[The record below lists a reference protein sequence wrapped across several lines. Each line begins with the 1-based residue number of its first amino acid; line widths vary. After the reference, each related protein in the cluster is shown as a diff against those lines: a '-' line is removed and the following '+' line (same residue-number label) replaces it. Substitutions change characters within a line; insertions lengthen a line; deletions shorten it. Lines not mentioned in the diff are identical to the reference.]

1 MRNLKKF
8 LALVLAMVMAFSLML
23 SASAA
28 DVKYDDYKDKDSVT
42 SEFVEAVSVLT
53 GLKVVQGDGEEGNK
67 NFRPKDNITRAE
79 AAAMVYR
86 IATGDV
92 AGTQERLYSDY
103 GKFTDV
109 NSGDWFAGYVGYC
122 QNAGI
127 IKGTSPTTFN
137 PYGKVTGY
145 EVLAMILRAV
155 GYGQNNE
162 FTGPTWQVN
171 VASMGKTKHI
181 TDSVVSDH
189 FAYTL
194 NMPATR
200 EIVAELLFRGSMI
213 PQVTWTQIGGYN
225 ERTTLLG
232 TEGWNATLMTEVFG
246 LYDDGWKQDTWGRP
260 QFVWKA
266 DKNPSTDRTVATL
279 KANYTEAFHDEKRE
293 CDVAELMEFGTS
305 ASKDY
310 ILYVNGKTAVTD
322 KYHIVATDTV
332 TRVGGYGRQV
342 EIYTQEDMDKQFPWH
357 STWNYYNN
365 AHDEATRVAPADTIV
380 MVDTYLAK
388 VVNKTEAVKDPAG
401 HVITP
406 ARLIVDLYDAN
417 NTVPFDKAASA
428 NVPNRR
434 TISKP
439 ATSDASWEFAIGD
452 VISLNGLSS
461 NTTVGASKNE
471 QWAYTLPQVAVP
483 STNILTENTNVFNLT
498 KLDGVQAKQTTV
510 YWNNGKQQ
518 VAGEDK
524 TDALALR
531 MDKAGT
537 NIDTTYT
544 WYYDQ
549 YGYLLGIDDGGKVNY
564 GVITSIYVSYG
575 TNEAVDTNGVAKAIA
590 TVKYADGTTGTETID
605 YFLVSGTNTDNSNR
619 ATNVY
624 DEMDETDT
632 ATGNVVQLWPVYNV
646 SSIEPMDANN
656 QKMPFG
662 SAAPSPRL
670 GVSQGA
676 VYMAPVAASNAQAA
690 AGKPATLNLHGILY
704 HNLFKFVKSAGD
716 KTVAV
721 EVAGGG
727 QTYTGPSINVGSNVA
742 GHWAATNT
750 AGKVYKSLAYITTAS
765 GGATNANVVA
775 WLDNDSQIMIRDKST
790 GSIACYDGVSAL
802 PGNVTI
808 DAAADNHNY
817 NEIDWADTDG
827 DGRADVVYLTGT
839 IEGVTSY
846 GLFYTNDQSA
856 QWNGTTATIS
866 GFLNGEQ
873 TTLTFTS
880 LAEFN
885 KIKNNSYAGHLYAV
899 KKVGDVVTNVLS
911 TDWAGT
917 KTTQLLNNSGASG
930 TLVKTF
936 NTGAAATNGA
946 GISVNGAGADNFQ
959 YGTATGFIGTN
970 PYTNAT
976 EAIYWRDVTATTG
989 SDARVVYKPGY
1000 NWSNLG
1006 GTVEVTNNYDSAVYV
1021 YHLNPN
1027 SKVYGLGSNVV
1038 LAEGETALEYLNHS
1052 NINSND
1058 VTIIY
1063 ENNAG
1068 SGATATMSILEMYI
1082 QTDPNWT
1089 PSNPTAP
1096 YAVTGNVTNLTTDN
1110 STTLGNTLANGTP
1123 NTVVYS
1129 PNAKN
1134 PAGLGGTNPNALDSS
1149 QPAGNLLYFPYTAP
1163 AGTYVLRIYDASN
1176 TLIYSGNPATVT
1188 DGGLVSASHATG
1200 SQYAHGFV
1208 FDITN
1213 RTNTGVGSALTRGST
1228 YTFRITSN
1236 TSPFAQV
1243 SAGSFTLN

>member
-380 MVDTYLAK
+380 MIDTYLAK
-388 VVNKTEAVKDPAG
+388 VVNKTEPVLDTAG

-417 NTVPFDKAASA
+417 NSVPFDKADNAK
-428 NVPNRR
+428 NPNRR
-434 TISKP
+434 TISKG
-439 ATSDASWEFAIGD
+439 ATSKDSWEFAIGD

-498 KLDGVQAKQTTV
+498 KLDGVQAKQTTI
-510 YWNNGKQQ
+510 YWNNGKHQ

-524 TDALALR
+524 TDDLALR

-549 YGYLLGIDDGGKVNY
+549 FGYLLGIDEGGKSSY
-564 GVITSIYVSYG
+564 GVITSVYVSYG
-575 TNEAVDTNGVAKAIA
+575 TNEAVDTNGVAKAVA

-605 YFLVSGTNTDNSNR
+605 YFMVNGSAPKTRN
-619 ATNVY
+619 ANVY
-624 DEMDETDT
+624 DPMNEGTDT
-632 ATGNVVQLWPVYNV
+632 TVQLWPAYNV
-646 SSIEPMDANN
+646 SNIWPMQEEGMA
-656 QKMPFG
+656 FG
-662 SAAPSPRL
+662 SSAPAPVR
-670 GVSQGA
+670 GQNQGTIF
-676 VYMAPVAASNAQAA
+676 MAPVAATNSQSAA
-690 AGKPATLNLHGILY
+690 NHVATGSANTHGILN

-716 KTVAV
+716 KTVAI

-727 QTYTGPSINVGSNVA
+727 NTYTVASTNVGNDYA
-742 GHWAATNT
+742 GHWAADNVG
-750 AGKVYKSLAYITTAS
+750 GKVSKNLAYITTAA
-765 GGATNANVVA
+765 GAAANANVVA
-775 WLDNDSQIMIRDKST
+775 WLDNDSQIMIRDKGT
-790 GSIACYDGVSAL
+790 GSISCYNGVSAL
-802 PGNVTI
+802 PGDVTI
-808 DAAADNHNY
+808 ETTDDFHYY

-827 DGRADVVYLTGT
+827 DGRADVVYLTGR

-899 KKVGDVVTNVLS
+899 KKVGDVVTNVMV
-911 TDWAGT
+911 DNNGEI
-917 KTTQLLNNSGASG
+917 LLPNDGDV
-930 TLVKTF
+930 VKTF
-936 NTGAAATNGA
+936 NTAK
-946 GISVNGAGADNFQ
+946 AGATPTFTGIEVSGTDLFQ
-959 YGTATGFIGTN
+959 YGTTTGYIGTN
-970 PYTNAT
+970 PYTATT
-976 EAIYWRDVTATTG
+976 EAVYFRDYRTPGDNQWRVTYNP
-989 SDARVVYKPGY
+989 SY
-1000 NWSNLG
+1000 NWGQLG
-1006 GTVEVTNNYDSAVYV
+1006 ADVIAERYNAAGNNYDETRRF
-1021 YHLNPN
+1021 HLTPN
-1027 SKVYGLGSNVV
+1027 TKVYGLGSNVV

-1052 NINSND
+1052 NINWND
-1058 VTIIY
+1058 VTIVY
-1063 ENNAG
+1063 ENNYVAG
-1068 SGATATMSILEMYI
+1068 TADAVFSVLELYI

-1089 PSNPTAP
+1089 PNTPPDTTPGVTINNMSYDGTQYVINYAPRAAVPAGSSYTVEIKTNTDPATTIVSGTYTTKAAIASGGAQVAGLTIPATTPSGYYKVSIKFYTA
-1096 YAVTGNVTNLTTDN
+1096 AATICECVD
-1110 STTLGNTLANGTP
+1110 
-1123 NTVVYS
+1123 TVVYV
-1129 PNAKN
+1129 P
-1134 PAGLGGTNPNALDSS
+1134 
-1149 QPAGNLLYFPYTAP
+1149 
-1163 AGTYVLRIYDASN
+1163 
-1176 TLIYSGNPATVT
+1176 
-1188 DGGLVSASHATG
+1188 
-1200 SQYAHGFV
+1200 
-1208 FDITN
+1208 
-1213 RTNTGVGSALTRGST
+1213 
-1228 YTFRITSN
+1228 
-1236 TSPFAQV
+1236 
-1243 SAGSFTLN
+1243 